1 MTLPATAPETPHE
14 SGRAEHPLLPLW
26 RTLGD
31 IPDPCQQAC
40 GYALSIVDLG
50 IVNGVAAEDGCVSV
64 SLTFT
69 EPTCTFGFRIIQE
82 IEDRLAQIPGVR
94 RVQVSIDAFPLW
106 EPSRLTERARRAH
119 AESRLRFGLPTTA
132 IAGADVAAEQRA
144 RPTARAGSPVEIPMP
159 LSRITMGGRH
169 V

>member
-1 MTLPATAPETPHE
+1 MTLPSTAPDSPQE
-14 SGRAEHPLLPLW
+14 SGGAEHPLLPLW
-26 RTLGD
+26 RALGE

-40 GYALSIVDLG
+40 GYELSIVDLG
-50 IVNGVAAEDGCVSV
+50 IVNGVVAEDGCVSV

-94 RVQVSIDAFPLW
+94 RARVSIDPFPLW

-119 AESRLRFGLPTTA
+119 AESRLRFGLPTAA
-132 IAGADVAAEQRA
+132 IAGAEVAAEQRA
-144 RPTARAGSPVEIPMP
+144 RPKAQAGSPVEIPVS
-159 LSRITMGGRH
+159 LSRITMGGH
-169 V
+169 HD